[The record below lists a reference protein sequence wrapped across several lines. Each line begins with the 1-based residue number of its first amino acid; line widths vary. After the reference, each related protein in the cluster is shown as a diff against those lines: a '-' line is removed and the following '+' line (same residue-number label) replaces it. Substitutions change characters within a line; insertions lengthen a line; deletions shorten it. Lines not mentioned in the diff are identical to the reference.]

1 MPPKATRKTRVKRKT
16 KAIVAPQPPFRIMDL
31 PPEMRLI
38 IYEHILPSGKSH
50 TSVAFDGANPEP
62 PQSICRVTSLLR
74 KESLPVW
81 RASSA
86 FALDMTHPYE
96 KINIGAINDY
106 LYSEQDTEM
115 HHVKYFTLSENLHI
129 PSYFS
134 VEKDLLYMDVHLT
147 LHVVDDEY
155 NVQAE
160 QKRFAHVVQ
169 DKKRALALINLKI
182 KLCAT
187 MLEAMLGRSL
197 HGAINVQTP
206 DVQMGWT
213 EGDK

>member
-1 MPPKATRKTRVKRKT
+1 
-16 KAIVAPQPPFRIMDL
+16 MDL

-38 IYEHILPSGKSH
+38 IYEHILPSGKSY

-62 PQSICRVTSLLR
+62 PPSICRVTFLLR

-81 RASSA
+81 RASNA

-96 KINIGAINDY
+96 KINIDAINDY
-106 LYSEQDTEM
+106 LYSAQDTEM
-115 HHVKYFTLSENLHI
+115 HHVKDFTLAENLHI

-134 VEKDLLYMDVHLT
+134 VEKDLLYWTFISHFTSSMT
-147 LHVVDDEY
+147 
-155 NVQAE
+155 N
-160 QKRFAHVVQ
+160 
-169 DKKRALALINLKI
+169 DKKRALALIDLKI
-182 KLCAT
+182 KLCVT